1 MTSLKEL
8 VDETGQFDYNALKRL
23 AKGQDQAT
31 FVRLVSEMVLVGSG
45 LYRGWLL
52 GDGKKEGEEDKKE
65 TVLFQ
70 PEERRQKATQFKVL
84 ETYIFPLIPVKQ
96 RDEESHG
103 KNVHVVTVGRSKK
116 CDIILSDPS
125 ISSKHAEFRM
135 DKGDGT
141 SGPACF
147 VRDLGSSNGV
157 FVNGSRLAPFWTKDL
172 AIGDEIRLSRFSII
186 LSRAIDV
193 YPKLKFG

>member
-8 VDETGQFDYNALKRL
+8 VDETGQFDYNALKRF
-23 AKGQDQAT
+23 AKGQDQVT

-52 GDGKKEGEEDKKE
+52 GDGNKEVDAIMKE
-65 TVLFQ
+65 TALFQ

-84 ETYIFPLIPVKQ
+84 ETYIFPLISIKQ
-96 RDEESHG
+96 HNMEPKER
-103 KNVHVVTVGRSKK
+103 NIHVITIGRSKK
-116 CDIILSDPS
+116 CDIILADPS
-125 ISSKHAEFRM
+125 ISSTHAEFRM
-135 DKGDGT
+135 DKGEGT

-186 LSRAIDV
+186 LSRSSDI